1 MEQITLSIITI
12 SLLSMIF
19 GAFSGILFM
28 RLVFRD
34 LFDAEI
40 KTIPRE
46 LITNSKGTKRW
57 KIGMK
62 E

>member
-40 KTIPRE
+40 KTNPRE
-46 LITNSKGTKRW
+46 LITNSKGTKR
-57 KIGMK
+57 
-62 E
+62 